1 MRTIQ
6 NRNYNR
12 ERSSMTDWIMT
23 DLNRD
28 KLIKEVHE
36 ETAKRIGR
44 QIDEFY
50 MRYATRNGLS
60 TNDVIKQASE
70 FDVRRY
76 FDKARRAVE
85 ERDFSDETNE
95 WLAMYNLKMKTSRLE
110 VLKAEVNLE
119 LLEMYDKEHKLVEG
133 ELRDEYLREIERQK
147 QIIRE
152 AKEQTGVLN
161 MSVQSPRQG
170 IEGILNSDFYGA
182 SFSERIWGRN
192 GHYHSMQKEIFK
204 SLNNINTDMMGYRKE
219 KERLMKRFSVSENEA
234 MRLLKT
240 ESSRIRADTQLAMGK
255 ANGFTHA
262 IYVAEIDA
270 CDDCAQFDGM
280 SIPIEEA
287 EKGVNFYP
295 RHPNCRCSSYLQIE
309 MEYTDGSTNLDDFK
323 EWESPVIN

>member
-36 ETAKRIGR
+36 ETAERIGR
-44 QIDEFY
+44 QIDDFY

-60 TNDVIKQASE
+60 ANDVIKQASE
-70 FDVRRY
+70 FDVRNY

-119 LLEMYDKEHKLVEG
+119 LLAMYDKEYKLVEG
-133 ELRDEYLREIERQK
+133 ELRDEYFREIERQK

-152 AKEQTGVLN
+152 AKEQTGVLG
-161 MSVQSPRQG
+161 MSVQTPRHG

-182 SFSERIWGRN
+182 SFSERIWGRS
-192 GHYHSMQKEIFK
+192 GHYRTLQKEIFK

-240 ESSRIRADTQLAMGK
+240 ESGRMRTQARHEMYK
-255 ANGFTHA
+255 ANDFTHYQ
-262 IYVAEIDA
+262 IVAEIDA
-270 CDDCAQFDGM
+270 CELCEGYANK
-280 SIPIEEA
+280 IYTVEEW
-287 EKGVNFYP
+287 ELGVNSPLF
-295 RHPNCRCSSYLQIE
+295 HPNCKCSDFGIIE
-309 MEYTDGSTNLDDFK
+309 MKYKDGSSNLDDYM
-323 EWESPVIN
+323 